1 MLKVVKSNINQSFIY
16 TDNFILGVKNSINF
30 EAEFAQAIL
39 IKETVTYSNFIWFLK
54 KMENWLK
61 SDNNFDN

>member
-39 IKETVTYSNFIWFLK
+39 IKETVTYSILYGFSRKWKIG
-54 KMENWLK
+54 
-61 SDNNFDN
+61 